1 MGLVAN
7 AIEAVGIPTVIA
19 MMYKQVADNMR
30 PPRVALVKF
39 PFGQPLGEPGNVDQQ
54 RVVVEDALRLLIT
67 ATEPGT
73 IEALPYRWRRE
84 DYAAIRERR
93 GNILATSPAAVTG
106 SD

>member
-1 MGLVAN
+1 MGLVAS
-7 AIEAVGIPTVIA
+7 AIEAVGIPTVIT
-19 MMYKQVADNMR
+19 MMYKQVADTMR
-30 PPRVALVKF
+30 PPRVALVRF

-54 RVVVEDALRLLIT
+54 RVVVEDALRLLVT

-93 GNILATSPAAVTG
+93 GNILAAAPAAITA